1 MVFEEDVMLLVSMK
15 SFLIS
20 IMILCLSFAQSHVN
34 ESAHGLGNYNVPF
47 FKADSYRPNVQ
58 PPDEFLGFTLGSR
71 PAHHDEVMN
80 YFNYLDKLLD
90 NINLVEYGRTYEG
103 KPLVYLMISSKR
115 NMTNIKD
122 IKNSISLLSDPRKIE
137 NSKTANKIIKNT
149 PAIAWMAYGIHGDE
163 ISSTDA
169 AIQLAY
175 QLAAGDDSATKKI
188 LKELVISIDPNEN
201 PDGRER
207 YLQQLLQWRGEVVN
221 SDASSLDHSGL
232 WPYGRGNHYLF
243 DLNRDWFSSVHPET
257 KGKVSAILNWN
268 PQFLVD
274 SHEMGSMDTYLF
286 NPPRAPYNPYMPKTI
301 FKWWDKI
308 AKDQAAAFDEYGWSY
323 YTGDWNEEVF
333 PGYGS
338 SWGIYI
344 GLVGILYE
352 QSGADGSIVKK
363 EDGTITTYR
372 ETVHHQFI
380 SSIANLQ
387 TIANQKE
394 ELLRD
399 YYNNRKKA
407 VSTKNAGKAF
417 IFSSKSNK
425 TRLNEL
431 GETINRQ
438 TIEVYTNINDLKL
451 PKAINSSGETVTRQN
466 IPAGSLIIPL
476 DQPLNILINN
486 ILSFDIRLDTKSM
499 EKERKKL
506 LKNQGSTLYDVTAW
520 SLSHAYGTDSYYT
533 EVMPKISLEPFQA
546 IPNKGKL
553 IGKDPRHGWAVKSDD
568 DQFYHLVGKLLENKI
583 KAWCAKEG
591 FKIEGEYFPRGSI
604 VIRNN
609 SNKNMKV
616 GLLKDLASKYGVD
629 IFAINTALATD
640 GPDLG
645 SSNFTMLIEPRIAI
659 ISGPPTSTYS
669 FGATW
674 HLIDYKMKSRASLI
688 NAMNFG
694 WQDLSKYNVLI
705 LPNGRGMK
713 KVLGDNG
720 INKLREWIDD
730 GGTLISY
737 SNSAAFLSDSSVSI
751 SSVRFRRQVL
761 DNLDSYD
768 NDLFILKE
776 AENFSIDSVALWEG
790 GDIYTSSESKEV
802 TEKNSKKI
810 KELDQLGRK
819 FRPQGA
825 ILKVNMDKEHWL
837 TVGCGDFVPVLYN
850 TGNVLMAKKP
860 INVAGRLADEN
871 NLRLGGLLWPEAKSR
886 IAESAWVT
894 QEYRGKGQIILFA
907 TEPHFRGYFK
917 ASTRVLL
924 NAIYLGPG
932 MGTRHSVEW

>member
-1 MVFEEDVMLLVSMK
+1 MSLVIKKSLL
-15 SFLIS
+15 IYP
-20 IMILCLSFAQSHVN
+20 IILSLSFAQSYDN
-34 ESAHGLGNYNVPF
+34 ESAHGLGDYNIPF
-47 FKADSYRPNVQ
+47 FKADSYHPNVQ

-71 PAHHDEVMN
+71 PVHHNEVID
-80 YFNYLDKLLD
+80 YYNYLDKLLD
-90 NINLVEYGRTYEG
+90 NTTLTQYGYTYEG
-103 KPLVYLMISSKR
+103 KPLVYLMISSKK
-115 NMTNIKD
+115 NMANIDNIK
-122 IKNSISLLSDPRKIE
+122 KSISMLADPRTLD
-137 NSKTANKIIKNT
+137 NAKTANKIIKQT
-149 PAIAWMAYGIHGDE
+149 PAIAWMAYAIHGDE

-175 QLAAGDDSATKKI
+175 QLAAGTDPATKNI
-188 LKELVISIDPNEN
+188 LKNLVVSIDPNEN

-207 YLQQLLQWRGEVVN
+207 YLQQLLQWRGEIVN
-221 SDASSLDHSGL
+221 SDANSLDHSGF

-243 DLNRDWFSSVHPET
+243 DLNRDWFATVHPET
-257 KGKVSAILNWN
+257 KGKVSAILDWN

-286 NPPRAPYNPYMPKTI
+286 NPPRAPYNPYMPQTI

-323 YTGDWNEEVF
+323 YTGDWNEEVY

-352 QSGADGSIVKK
+352 QAGADGSIVKK

-380 SSIANLQ
+380 SSMANLQ

-394 ELLRD
+394 ELLQD

-417 IFSSKSNK
+417 VFSSKSNR

-431 GETINRQ
+431 GETIKRQ
-438 TIEVYTNINDLKL
+438 TIEVYTNKNDLRL

-476 DQPLNILINN
+476 NQPLNILIKN

-533 EVMPKISLEPFQA
+533 EVMPKIAMDIFQ
-546 IPNKGKL
+546 PVQNQGNL
-553 IGKDPRHGWAVKSDD
+553 IGKNPKYGWAIKSDD
-568 DQFYHLVGKLLENKI
+568 DQFYHLVGRLLENKV
-583 KAWCAKEG
+583 KAWCAKES
-591 FKIEGEYFPRGSI
+591 FNIEGEYFPRGSI

-609 SNKNMKV
+609 SNKSMKL
-616 GLLKDLASKYGVD
+616 GLLKKLAAKYGID

-645 SSNFTMLIEPRIAI
+645 SSNFTMLIEPKIAI
-659 ISGPPTSTYS
+659 VSGPPTSTYS

-674 HLIDYKMKSRASLI
+674 HLIDYNLKSRASLI
-688 NAMNFG
+688 NIMNFG
-694 WQDLSKYNVLI
+694 WQDLNKYNVML
-705 LPNGRGMK
+705 LPNGRSMK
-713 KVLGDNG
+713 RMLGDSG
-720 INKLREWIDD
+720 IKKLKSWVDN

-737 SNSAAFLSDSSVSI
+737 SNSAAFLADSSVNI
-751 SSVRFRRQVL
+751 SSVKLRRQVL
-761 DNLDSYD
+761 DKLDSYD
-768 NDLFILKE
+768 NDLSKLKE

-790 GDIYTSSESKEV
+790 GNIYALDEV
-802 TEKNSKKI
+802 KKTNKNNDKI

-825 ILKVNMDKEHWL
+825 ILKVNMDQEHWL
-837 TVGCGDFVPVLYN
+837 TVGCGKSIPVLYN

-860 INVAGRLADEN
+860 VNVAGRLADEKN
-871 NLRLGGLLWPEAKSR
+871 IRLGGLLWPEAKTR
-886 IAESAWVT
+886 IAETAWVT
-894 QEYRGKGQIILFA
+894 QEYHGKGQIILFA

-917 ASTRVLL
+917 ASERVLL

-932 MGTRHSVEW
+932 MGTSHSVEW

>member
-1 MVFEEDVMLLVSMK
+1 MSLVIKKSLL
-15 SFLIS
+15 IYP
-20 IMILCLSFAQSHVN
+20 IILSLSFAQSYDN
-34 ESAHGLGNYNVPF
+34 ESAHGLGDYNIPF
-47 FKADSYRPNVQ
+47 FKADSYHPNVQ

-71 PAHHDEVMN
+71 PVHHNEVID
-80 YFNYLDKLLD
+80 YYNYLDKLLD
-90 NINLVEYGRTYEG
+90 NTVLTQYGYTYEG
-103 KPLVYLMISSKR
+103 KPLVYLMISSKK
-115 NMTNIKD
+115 NMANIDNIK
-122 IKNSISLLSDPRKIE
+122 KSISMLADPRTLDDA
-137 NSKTANKIIKNT
+137 KTANKIIKQT
-149 PAIAWMAYGIHGDE
+149 PAIAWMAYAIHGDE

-175 QLAAGDDSATKKI
+175 QLAAGTDPATKNI
-188 LKELVISIDPNEN
+188 LKNLVVSIDPNEN

-207 YLQQLLQWRGEVVN
+207 YLQQLLQWRGEIVN
-221 SDASSLDHSGL
+221 SDANSLDHSGF

-243 DLNRDWFSSVHPET
+243 DLNRDWFATVHPET
-257 KGKVSAILNWN
+257 KGKVSAILDWN

-286 NPPRAPYNPYMPKTI
+286 NPPRAPYNPYMPQTI

-323 YTGDWNEEVF
+323 YTGDWNEEVY

-352 QSGADGSIVKK
+352 QAGADGSIVKK

-380 SSIANLQ
+380 SSMANLQ

-394 ELLRD
+394 ELLQD

-417 IFSSKSNK
+417 VFSSKSNR

-431 GETINRQ
+431 GETIKRQ
-438 TIEVYTNINDLKL
+438 TIEVYTNKNDLRL

-476 DQPLNILINN
+476 NQPLNILIKN

-533 EVMPKISLEPFQA
+533 EVMPKIAMDIFQ
-546 IPNKGKL
+546 PVQNQGNL
-553 IGKDPRHGWAVKSDD
+553 IGKNPKYGWAIKSDD
-568 DQFYHLVGKLLENKI
+568 DQFYHLVGRLLENKV
-583 KAWCAKEG
+583 KVWCAKES
-591 FKIEGEYFPRGSI
+591 FNIEGEDFPRGSI

-609 SNKNMKV
+609 SNKSMKL
-616 GLLKDLASKYGVD
+616 GLLKKLAAKYGID

-645 SSNFTMLIEPRIAI
+645 SSNFTMLIEPKIAI
-659 ISGPPTSTYS
+659 VSGPPTSTYS

-674 HLIDYKMKSRASLI
+674 HLIDYNLKSRASLI
-688 NAMNFG
+688 NIMNFG
-694 WQDLSKYNVLI
+694 WQDLNKYNVML
-705 LPNGRGMK
+705 LPNGRSMK
-713 KVLGDNG
+713 RMLGDSG
-720 INKLREWIDD
+720 IKKLKSWVDN

-737 SNSAAFLSDSSVSI
+737 SNSAAFLADSSVNI
-751 SSVRFRRQVL
+751 SSVKLRRQVL
-761 DNLDSYD
+761 DKLDSYD
-768 NDLFILKE
+768 NDLSKLKE
-776 AENFSIDSVALWEG
+776 AESFSIDSVALWEG
-790 GDIYTSSESKEV
+790 GNIYALDEV
-802 TEKNSKKI
+802 KKTNKNNDKI

-825 ILKVNMDKEHWL
+825 ILKVNMDQEHWL
-837 TVGCGDFVPVLYN
+837 TVGCGESIPVLYN

-860 INVAGRLADEN
+860 VNVAGRLADEKN
-871 NLRLGGLLWPEAKSR
+871 IRLGGLLWPEAKTR
-886 IAESAWVT
+886 IAETAWVT
-894 QEYRGKGQIILFA
+894 QEYHGKGQIILFA

-917 ASTRVLL
+917 ASERVLL

-932 MGTRHSVEW
+932 MGTSHSVEW

>member
-1 MVFEEDVMLLVSMK
+1 MSLVIKKSLL
-15 SFLIS
+15 IYP
-20 IMILCLSFAQSHVN
+20 IILSLSFAQSYDN
-34 ESAHGLGNYNVPF
+34 ESAHGLGDYNIPF
-47 FKADSYRPNVQ
+47 FKADSYHPNVQ

-71 PAHHDEVMN
+71 PVHHNEVID
-80 YFNYLDKLLD
+80 YYNYLDKLLD
-90 NINLVEYGRTYEG
+90 NTALTQYGYTYEG
-103 KPLVYLMISSKR
+103 KPLVYLMISSKK
-115 NMTNIKD
+115 NMANIDNIK
-122 IKNSISLLSDPRKIE
+122 KSISMLADPRTLDDA
-137 NSKTANKIIKNT
+137 KTANKIIKQT
-149 PAIAWMAYGIHGDE
+149 PAIAWMAYAIHGDE

-175 QLAAGDDSATKKI
+175 QLAAGTDPATKNI
-188 LKELVISIDPNEN
+188 LKNLVVSIDPNEN

-207 YLQQLLQWRGEVVN
+207 YLQQLLQWRGEIVN
-221 SDASSLDHSGL
+221 SDANSLDHSGF

-243 DLNRDWFSSVHPET
+243 DLNRDWFATVHPET
-257 KGKVSAILNWN
+257 KGKVSAILDWN

-286 NPPRAPYNPYMPKTI
+286 NPPRAPYNPYMPQTI

-323 YTGDWNEEVF
+323 YTGDWNEEVY

-352 QSGADGSIVKK
+352 QAGADGSIVKK

-380 SSIANLQ
+380 SSMANLQ

-394 ELLRD
+394 ELLQD

-417 IFSSKSNK
+417 VFSSKSNR

-431 GETINRQ
+431 GETIKRQ
-438 TIEVYTNINDLKL
+438 TIEVYTNKNDLRL

-476 DQPLNILINN
+476 NQPLNILIKN

-533 EVMPKISLEPFQA
+533 EVMPKIAMDIFQ
-546 IPNKGKL
+546 PVQNQGNL
-553 IGKDPRHGWAVKSDD
+553 IGKNPKYGWAIKSDD
-568 DQFYHLVGKLLENKI
+568 DQFYHLVGRLLENKV
-583 KAWCAKEG
+583 KAWCAKES
-591 FKIEGEYFPRGSI
+591 FNIEGEYFPRGSI

-609 SNKNMKV
+609 SNKSMKL
-616 GLLKDLASKYGVD
+616 GLLKKLAAKYGID

-645 SSNFTMLIEPRIAI
+645 SSNFTMLIEPKIAI
-659 ISGPPTSTYS
+659 VSGPPTSTYS

-674 HLIDYKMKSRASLI
+674 HLIDYNLKSRASLI
-688 NAMNFG
+688 NIMNFG
-694 WQDLSKYNVLI
+694 WQDLNKYNVML
-705 LPNGRGMK
+705 LPNGRSMK
-713 KVLGDNG
+713 RMLGDSG
-720 INKLREWIDD
+720 IKKLKSWVDN

-737 SNSAAFLSDSSVSI
+737 SNSAAFLADSSVNI
-751 SSVRFRRQVL
+751 SSVKLRRQVL
-761 DNLDSYD
+761 DKLDSYD
-768 NDLFILKE
+768 NDLSKLKE

-790 GDIYTSSESKEV
+790 GNIYALDEV
-802 TEKNSKKI
+802 KKTNKNNDKI

-825 ILKVNMDKEHWL
+825 ILKVNMDQEHWL
-837 TVGCGDFVPVLYN
+837 TVGCGKSIPVLYN

-860 INVAGRLADEN
+860 VNVAGRLADEKN
-871 NLRLGGLLWPEAKSR
+871 IRLGGLLWPEAKTR
-886 IAESAWVT
+886 IAETAWVT
-894 QEYRGKGQIILFA
+894 QEYHGKGQIILFA

-917 ASTRVLL
+917 ASERVLL

-932 MGTRHSVEW
+932 MGTSHSVEW

>member
-1 MVFEEDVMLLVSMK
+1 MSLVIKKSLL
-15 SFLIS
+15 IYP
-20 IMILCLSFAQSHVN
+20 IILSLSFAQSYDN
-34 ESAHGLGNYNVPF
+34 ESAHGLGDYNIPF
-47 FKADSYRPNVQ
+47 FKADSYHPNVQ

-71 PAHHDEVMN
+71 PVHHNEVID
-80 YFNYLDKLLD
+80 YYNYLDKLLD
-90 NINLVEYGRTYEG
+90 NIVLTQYGYTYEG
-103 KPLVYLMISSKR
+103 KPLVYLMISSKK
-115 NMTNIKD
+115 NMANIDNIK
-122 IKNSISLLSDPRKIE
+122 KSISMLADPRTLDDA
-137 NSKTANKIIKNT
+137 KTANKIIKQT
-149 PAIAWMAYGIHGDE
+149 PAIAWMAYAIHGDE

-175 QLAAGDDSATKKI
+175 QLAAGTDPATKNI
-188 LKELVISIDPNEN
+188 LKNLVVSIDPNEN

-207 YLQQLLQWRGEVVN
+207 YLQQLLQWRGEIVN
-221 SDASSLDHSGL
+221 SDANSLDHSGF

-243 DLNRDWFSSVHPET
+243 DLNRDWFATVHPET
-257 KGKVSAILNWN
+257 KGKVSAILDWN

-286 NPPRAPYNPYMPKTI
+286 NPPRAPYNPYMPQTI

-323 YTGDWNEEVF
+323 YTGDWNEEVY

-352 QSGADGSIVKK
+352 QAGADGSIVKK

-380 SSIANLQ
+380 SSMANLQ

-394 ELLRD
+394 ELLQD

-417 IFSSKSNK
+417 VFSSKSNR

-431 GETINRQ
+431 GETIKRQ
-438 TIEVYTNINDLKL
+438 TIEVYTNKNDLRL

-476 DQPLNILINN
+476 NQPLNILIKN

-533 EVMPKISLEPFQA
+533 EVMPKIAMDIFQ
-546 IPNKGKL
+546 PVQNQGNL
-553 IGKDPRHGWAVKSDD
+553 IGKNPKYGWAIKSDD
-568 DQFYHLVGKLLENKI
+568 DQFYHLVGRLLENKV
-583 KAWCAKEG
+583 KVWCAKES
-591 FKIEGEYFPRGSI
+591 FNIEGEDFPRGSI

-609 SNKNMKV
+609 SNKSMKL
-616 GLLKDLASKYGVD
+616 GLLKKLAAKYGID

-645 SSNFTMLIEPRIAI
+645 SSNFTMLIEPKIAI
-659 ISGPPTSTYS
+659 VSGPPTSTYS

-674 HLIDYKMKSRASLI
+674 HLIDYNLKSRASLI
-688 NAMNFG
+688 NIMNFG
-694 WQDLSKYNVLI
+694 WQDLTKYNVML
-705 LPNGRGMK
+705 LPNGRSMK
-713 KVLGDNG
+713 RMLGDSG
-720 INKLREWIDD
+720 IKKLKSWVDN

-737 SNSAAFLSDSSVSI
+737 SNSAAFLADSSVNI
-751 SSVRFRRQVL
+751 SSVKLRRQVL
-761 DNLDSYD
+761 DKLDSYD
-768 NDLFILKE
+768 NDLSKLKE

-790 GDIYTSSESKEV
+790 GNIYALDEV
-802 TEKNSKKI
+802 KKTNKNNDKI

-825 ILKVNMDKEHWL
+825 ILKVNMDQEHWL
-837 TVGCGDFVPVLYN
+837 TVGCGKSIPVLYN

-860 INVAGRLADEN
+860 VNVAGRLADEKN
-871 NLRLGGLLWPEAKSR
+871 IRLGGLLWPEAKTR
-886 IAESAWVT
+886 IAETAWVT
-894 QEYRGKGQIILFA
+894 QEYHGKGQIILFA

-917 ASTRVLL
+917 ASERVLL

-932 MGTRHSVEW
+932 MGTSHSVEW

>member
-1 MVFEEDVMLLVSMK
+1 MLLVPK
-15 SFLIS
+15 KLFLIS
-20 IMILCLSFAQSHVN
+20 IMILSLSIAQSYED
-34 ESAHGLGNYNVPF
+34 ESAHGVGNYNVPF
-47 FKADSYRPNVQ
+47 FKADSYHPNVQ

-71 PAHHDEVMN
+71 PVHHYEVLD

-90 NINLVEYGRTYEG
+90 NINLSEYGYTYEG
-103 KPLVYLMISSKR
+103 KPLVYLMISSKK
-115 NMTNIKD
+115 NMANIENIK
-122 IKNSISLLSDPRKIE
+122 KSISLLADPRKIKKSKSTE
-137 NSKTANKIIKNT
+137 NIIKNT
-149 PAIAWMAYGIHGDE
+149 PAIAWMTYGIHGDE

-169 AIQLAY
+169 AVQLAY
-175 QLAAGDDSATKKI
+175 QLAAGTDTTTKKI
-188 LKELVISIDPNEN
+188 LKELVISIDPTEN

-221 SDASSLDHSGL
+221 SDVNSLDHSGL

-243 DLNRDWFSSVHPET
+243 DLNRDWFATVHPET
-257 KGKVSAILNWN
+257 KGKVSSILDWN
-268 PQFLVD
+268 PQLLVD
-274 SHEMGSMDTYLF
+274 SHEMGAMDTYLF
-286 NPPRAPYNPYMPKTI
+286 NPPRAPFNPYMPKTI

-323 YTGDWNEEVF
+323 YTGDWNEEVY

-380 SSIANLQ
+380 SSMANLQ
-387 TIANQKE
+387 TISNQKE
-394 ELLRD
+394 ELLSD

-407 VSTKNAGKAF
+407 VSTKNSGKAF
-417 IFSSKSNK
+417 IFSSDLNQS
-425 TRLNEL
+425 RLNEL
-431 GETINRQ
+431 GETIKRQ
-438 TIEVYTNINDLKL
+438 TIEVYTNKNDLKL
-451 PKAINSSGETVTRQN
+451 PKAINSSGKTITRKN

-476 DQPLNILINN
+476 DQPLNTLIKN

-533 EVMPKISLEPFQA
+533 EVMPKISLEPFRA
-546 IPNKGKL
+546 ISNKGKV
-553 IGKDPRHGWAVKSDD
+553 IGKNPKYGWAIKSDD
-568 DQFYHLVGKLLENKI
+568 DQFYHLLGRLLENKI
-583 KAWCAKEG
+583 KVWCAEED
-591 FKIEGEYFPRGSI
+591 FSVEGEYFSNGSI

-609 SNKNMKV
+609 SNKEMKIS
-616 GLLKDLASKYGVD
+616 LLKELASEYGIN
-629 IFAINTALATD
+629 IFAINTALATE

-659 ISGPPTSTYS
+659 VSGPPTSTYS

-688 NAMNFG
+688 NAMSLA

-705 LPNGRGMK
+705 LPNAGRMK
-713 KVLGDNG
+713 KTLGDNG
-720 INKLREWIDD
+720 IKKLKDWIND

-751 SSVRFRRQVL
+751 SSVRLRRQSL
-761 DNLDSYD
+761 DKLDIYA
-768 NDLFILKE
+768 NDLSILEE
-776 AENFSIDSVALWEG
+776 AKNLSIDSVALWEG
-790 GDIYTSSESKEV
+790 GDIYDTQEVKEID
-802 TEKNSKKI
+802 KNIDKI

-825 ILKVNMDKEHWL
+825 ILKVNMDEEHWL
-837 TVGCGDFVPVLYN
+837 SVGCGNFIPVLYN
-850 TGNVLMAKKP
+850 TGNVFMAKKP
-860 INVAGRLADEN
+860 VNVAGRLADEQN
-871 NLRLGGLLWPEAKSR
+871 IRLGGLLWPEAKSR

-894 QEYRGKGQIILFA
+894 QERHGKGQVILFA

-917 ASTRVLL
+917 ASERVLL

-932 MGTRHSVEW
+932 MGTSPSVNW

>member
-1 MVFEEDVMLLVSMK
+1 MSLVIKKSLL
-15 SFLIS
+15 IYP
-20 IMILCLSFAQSHVN
+20 IILSLSFAQSYDN
-34 ESAHGLGNYNVPF
+34 ESAHGLGDYNIPF
-47 FKADSYRPNVQ
+47 FKADSYHPNVQ

-71 PAHHDEVMN
+71 PVHHNEVID
-80 YFNYLDKLLD
+80 YYNYLDKLLD
-90 NINLVEYGRTYEG
+90 NTTLTQYGYTYEG
-103 KPLVYLMISSKR
+103 KPLVYLMISSKK
-115 NMTNIKD
+115 NMANIDNIK
-122 IKNSISLLSDPRKIE
+122 KSISMLADPRTLDDA
-137 NSKTANKIIKNT
+137 KTANKIIKQT
-149 PAIAWMAYGIHGDE
+149 PAIAWMAYAIHGDE

-175 QLAAGDDSATKKI
+175 QLAAGTDPATKNI
-188 LKELVISIDPNEN
+188 LKNLVVSIDPNEN

-207 YLQQLLQWRGEVVN
+207 YLQQLLQWRGEIVN
-221 SDASSLDHSGL
+221 SDANSLDHSGF

-243 DLNRDWFSSVHPET
+243 DLNRDWFATVHPET
-257 KGKVSAILNWN
+257 KGKVSAILDWN

-286 NPPRAPYNPYMPKTI
+286 NPPRAPYNPYMPQTI

-323 YTGDWNEEVF
+323 YTGDWNEEVY

-352 QSGADGSIVKK
+352 QAGADGSIVKK

-380 SSIANLQ
+380 SSMANLQ

-394 ELLRD
+394 ELLQD

-417 IFSSKSNK
+417 VFSSKSNR

-431 GETINRQ
+431 GETIKRQ
-438 TIEVYTNINDLKL
+438 TIEVYTNKNDLRL

-476 DQPLNILINN
+476 NQPLNILIKN

-533 EVMPKISLEPFQA
+533 EVMPKIAMDIFQ
-546 IPNKGKL
+546 PVQNQGNL
-553 IGKDPRHGWAVKSDD
+553 IGKNPKYGWAIKSDD
-568 DQFYHLVGKLLENKI
+568 DQFYHLVGRLLENKV
-583 KAWCAKEG
+583 KAWCAKES
-591 FKIEGEYFPRGSI
+591 FNIEGEYFPRGSI

-609 SNKNMKV
+609 SNKSMKL
-616 GLLKDLASKYGVD
+616 GLLKKLAAKYGID

-645 SSNFTMLIEPRIAI
+645 SSNFTMLIEPKIAI
-659 ISGPPTSTYS
+659 VSGPPTSTYS

-674 HLIDYKMKSRASLI
+674 HLIDYNLKSRASLI
-688 NAMNFG
+688 NIMNFG
-694 WQDLSKYNVLI
+694 WQDLNKYNVML
-705 LPNGRGMK
+705 LPNGRSMK
-713 KVLGDNG
+713 RMLGDSG
-720 INKLREWIDD
+720 IKKLKSWVDN

-737 SNSAAFLSDSSVSI
+737 SNSAAFLADSSVNI
-751 SSVRFRRQVL
+751 SSVKLRRQVL
-761 DNLDSYD
+761 DKLDSYD
-768 NDLFILKE
+768 NDLSKLKE
-776 AENFSIDSVALWEG
+776 AESFSIDSVALWEG
-790 GDIYTSSESKEV
+790 GNIYALDEV
-802 TEKNSKKI
+802 KKTNKNNDKI

-825 ILKVNMDKEHWL
+825 ILKVNMDQEHWL
-837 TVGCGDFVPVLYN
+837 TVGCGESIPVLYN

-860 INVAGRLADEN
+860 VNVAGRLADEKN
-871 NLRLGGLLWPEAKSR
+871 IRLGGLLWPEAKTR
-886 IAESAWVT
+886 IAETAWVT
-894 QEYRGKGQIILFA
+894 QEYHGKGQIILFA

-917 ASTRVLL
+917 ASERVLL

-932 MGTRHSVEW
+932 MGTSHSVEW

>member
-1 MVFEEDVMLLVSMK
+1 MSLVTKK
-15 SFLIS
+15 SLLIS
-20 IMILCLSFAQSHVN
+20 TIILSLSFAQSYDN
-34 ESAHGLGNYNVPF
+34 ESAHGLGNYNIPF
-47 FKADSYRPNVQ
+47 FKADSYHPNVQ
-58 PPDEFLGFTLGSR
+58 PPGEFLGFTLGSR
-71 PAHHDEVMN
+71 PVHHDEVID

-90 NINLVEYGRTYEG
+90 NIMLTKYGYTYEG
-103 KPLVYLMISSKR
+103 KPLVYLMISSKK
-115 NMTNIKD
+115 NMANIDDVK
-122 IKNSISLLSDPRKIE
+122 KSISMLADPRTLD
-137 NSKTANKIIKNT
+137 NSQTANKIIKKT
-149 PAIAWMAYGIHGDE
+149 PAVAWMAYGIHGDE

-169 AIQLAY
+169 AVQLAY
-175 QLAAGDDSATKKI
+175 QLAAGTDPATKNI
-188 LKELVISIDPNEN
+188 LEKLVVSIDPTEN

-207 YLQQLLQWRGEVVN
+207 YLQQLLQWRGEIVN
-221 SDASSLDHSGL
+221 SDANSLDHSGF

-243 DLNRDWFSSVHPET
+243 DLNRDWFATVHPET
-257 KGKVSAILNWN
+257 KGKVSAILDWN

-274 SHEMGSMDTYLF
+274 SHEMGSFDTYLF

-323 YTGDWNEEVF
+323 YTGDWNEEVY

-352 QSGADGSIVKK
+352 QAGADGSIVKK
-363 EDGTITTYR
+363 EDGTIATYR

-380 SSIANLQ
+380 SSMANLQ

-417 IFSSKSNK
+417 VFSSKSNR
-425 TRLNEL
+425 TRLNDL
-431 GETINRQ
+431 GETIKRQ
-438 TIEVYTNINDLKL
+438 TIEVYTNKNDLRL
-451 PKAINSSGETVTRQN
+451 PKAINSSGKTVTRKN

-476 DQPLNILINN
+476 DQPLNTLIKN

-506 LKNQGSTLYDVTAW
+506 LKDKGSTLYDVTAW

-533 EVMPKISLEPFQA
+533 EAMPKISMDVFQP
-546 IPNKGKL
+546 ILNEGKL
-553 IGKDPRHGWAVKSDD
+553 IGKNPKYGWAIKSDD
-568 DQFYHLVGKLLENKI
+568 DQFYHLVGRLLENKV

-591 FKIEGEYFPRGSI
+591 FNIEGEFFPRGSI

-609 SNKNMKV
+609 SNKSMKV
-616 GLLKDLASKYGVD
+616 GLLKKLAAKHGID

-645 SSNFTMLIEPRIAI
+645 SSNFSMLIEPRIAI
-659 ISGPPTSTYS
+659 VSGPPTSTYS

-688 NAMNFG
+688 NAMSFG
-694 WQDLSKYNVLI
+694 WQDLNKYNVLI
-705 LPNGRGMK
+705 LPNGRSMK
-713 KVLGDNG
+713 RILGDNG
-720 INKLREWIDD
+720 IKKLKNWVDG

-737 SNSAAFLSDSSVSI
+737 SNSAAFLADTSVSI
-751 SSVRFRRQVL
+751 SSVRLRRQTL
-761 DNLDSYD
+761 DKLDSYD
-768 NDLFILKE
+768 RDLSILKE
-776 AENFSIDSVALWEG
+776 AENFSIDSIALWEG
-790 GDIYTSSESKEV
+790 GNIYTSDEPKE
-802 TEKNSKKI
+802 TDKNNDKI

-825 ILKVNMDKEHWL
+825 ILKVDMDKEHWL
-837 TVGCGDFVPVLYN
+837 TVGCGESIPVLYN

-860 INVAGRLADEN
+860 INVAGRLADEKN
-871 NLRLGGLLWPEAKSR
+871 IRLGGLLWPEAKSR

-894 QEYRGKGQIILFA
+894 QEHHGKGQIILFA

-917 ASTRVLL
+917 ASERVLL
-924 NAIYLGPG
+924 NAIFLGPG
-932 MGTRHSVEW
+932 MGASHSVEW

>member
-1 MVFEEDVMLLVSMK
+1 MSLVIKKSLL
-15 SFLIS
+15 IYP
-20 IMILCLSFAQSHVN
+20 IILSLSFAQSYDN
-34 ESAHGLGNYNVPF
+34 ESAHGLGDYNIPF
-47 FKADSYRPNVQ
+47 FKADSYHPNVQ

-71 PAHHDEVMN
+71 PVHHNEVID
-80 YFNYLDKLLD
+80 YYNYLDKLLD
-90 NINLVEYGRTYEG
+90 NTTLTQYGYTYEG
-103 KPLVYLMISSKR
+103 KPLVYLMISSKK
-115 NMTNIKD
+115 NMANIDNIK
-122 IKNSISLLSDPRKIE
+122 KSISMLADPRTLDDA
-137 NSKTANKIIKNT
+137 KTANKIIKQT
-149 PAIAWMAYGIHGDE
+149 PAIAWMAYAIHGDE

-175 QLAAGDDSATKKI
+175 QLAAGTDPATKNI
-188 LKELVISIDPNEN
+188 LKNLVVSIDPNEN

-207 YLQQLLQWRGEVVN
+207 YLQQLLQWRGEIVN
-221 SDASSLDHSGL
+221 SDANSLDHSGF

-243 DLNRDWFSSVHPET
+243 DLNRDWFATVHPET
-257 KGKVSAILNWN
+257 KGKVSAILDWN

-286 NPPRAPYNPYMPKTI
+286 NPPRAPYNPYMPQTI

-323 YTGDWNEEVF
+323 YTGDWNEEVY

-352 QSGADGSIVKK
+352 QAGADGSIVKK

-380 SSIANLQ
+380 SSMANLQ

-394 ELLRD
+394 ELLQD

-417 IFSSKSNK
+417 VFSSKSNR

-431 GETINRQ
+431 GETIKRQ
-438 TIEVYTNINDLKL
+438 TIEVYTNKNDLRL

-476 DQPLNILINN
+476 NQPLNILIKN

-533 EVMPKISLEPFQA
+533 EVMPKIAMDIFQ
-546 IPNKGKL
+546 PVQNQGNL
-553 IGKDPRHGWAVKSDD
+553 IGKNPKYGWAIKSDD
-568 DQFYHLVGKLLENKI
+568 DRFYHLVGRLLENKV
-583 KAWCAKEG
+583 KAWCAKES
-591 FKIEGEYFPRGSI
+591 FNIEGEYFPRGSI

-609 SNKNMKV
+609 SNKSMKL
-616 GLLKDLASKYGVD
+616 GLLKKLAAKYGID

-645 SSNFTMLIEPRIAI
+645 SSNFTMLIEPKIAI
-659 ISGPPTSTYS
+659 VTGPPTSTYS

-674 HLIDYKMKSRASLI
+674 HLIDYNLKSRASLI
-688 NAMNFG
+688 NIMNFG
-694 WQDLSKYNVLI
+694 WQDLNKYNVML
-705 LPNGRGMK
+705 LPNGRSMK
-713 KVLGDNG
+713 RMLGDSG
-720 INKLREWIDD
+720 IKKLKNWVDN

-737 SNSAAFLSDSSVSI
+737 SNSAAFLADSSVNI
-751 SSVRFRRQVL
+751 SSVKLRRQVL
-761 DNLDSYD
+761 DKLDSYD
-768 NDLFILKE
+768 NDLSKLKE

-790 GDIYTSSESKEV
+790 GNIYALDEV
-802 TEKNSKKI
+802 KKTNKNNDKI

-825 ILKVNMDKEHWL
+825 ILKVNMDQEHWL
-837 TVGCGDFVPVLYN
+837 TVGCGESIPVLYN

-860 INVAGRLADEN
+860 VNVAGRLADEKN
-871 NLRLGGLLWPEAKSR
+871 IRLGGLLWPEAKTR
-886 IAESAWVT
+886 IAETAWVT
-894 QEYRGKGQIILFA
+894 QEYHGKGQIILFA

-917 ASTRVLL
+917 ASERVLL

-932 MGTRHSVEW
+932 MGTSHSVEW

>member
-1 MVFEEDVMLLVSMK
+1 MSLVIKKSLL
-15 SFLIS
+15 IYP
-20 IMILCLSFAQSHVN
+20 IILSLSFAQSYDN
-34 ESAHGLGNYNVPF
+34 ESAHGLGDYNIPF
-47 FKADSYRPNVQ
+47 FKADSYHPNVQ

-71 PAHHDEVMN
+71 PVHHNEVID
-80 YFNYLDKLLD
+80 YYNYLDKLLD
-90 NINLVEYGRTYEG
+90 NTTLTQYGYTYEG
-103 KPLVYLMISSKR
+103 KPLVYLMISSKK
-115 NMTNIKD
+115 NMANIDNIK
-122 IKNSISLLSDPRKIE
+122 KSISMLADPRTLDDA
-137 NSKTANKIIKNT
+137 KTANKIIKQT
-149 PAIAWMAYGIHGDE
+149 PAIAWMAYAIHGDE

-175 QLAAGDDSATKKI
+175 QLAAGTDPATKNI
-188 LKELVISIDPNEN
+188 LKNLVVSIDPNEN

-207 YLQQLLQWRGEVVN
+207 YLQQLLQWRGEIVN
-221 SDASSLDHSGL
+221 SDANSLDHSGF

-243 DLNRDWFSSVHPET
+243 DLNRDWFATVHPET
-257 KGKVSAILNWN
+257 KGKVSAILDWN

-286 NPPRAPYNPYMPKTI
+286 NPPRAPYNPYMPQTI

-323 YTGDWNEEVF
+323 YTGDWNEEVY

-352 QSGADGSIVKK
+352 QAGADGSIVKK

-380 SSIANLQ
+380 SSMANLQ

-394 ELLRD
+394 ELLQD

-417 IFSSKSNK
+417 VFSSKSNR

-431 GETINRQ
+431 GETIKRQ
-438 TIEVYTNINDLKL
+438 TIEVYTNKNDLRL

-476 DQPLNILINN
+476 NQPLNILIKN

-533 EVMPKISLEPFQA
+533 EVMPKIAMDIFQ
-546 IPNKGKL
+546 PVQNQGNL
-553 IGKDPRHGWAVKSDD
+553 IGKNPKYGWAIKSDD
-568 DQFYHLVGKLLENKI
+568 DQFYHLVGRLLENKV
-583 KAWCAKEG
+583 KAWCAKES
-591 FKIEGEYFPRGSI
+591 FNIEGEYFPRGSI

-609 SNKNMKV
+609 SNKSMKL
-616 GLLKDLASKYGVD
+616 GLLKKLAAKYGID

-645 SSNFTMLIEPRIAI
+645 SSNFTMLIEPKIAI
-659 ISGPPTSTYS
+659 VSGPPTSTYS

-674 HLIDYKMKSRASLI
+674 HLIDYNLKSRASLI
-688 NAMNFG
+688 NIMNFG
-694 WQDLSKYNVLI
+694 WQDLTKYNVML
-705 LPNGRGMK
+705 LPNGRSMK
-713 KVLGDNG
+713 RMLGDSG
-720 INKLREWIDD
+720 IKKLKSWVDN

-737 SNSAAFLSDSSVSI
+737 SNSAAFLADSSVNI
-751 SSVRFRRQVL
+751 SSVKLRRQVL
-761 DNLDSYD
+761 DKLDSYD
-768 NDLFILKE
+768 NDLSKLKE
-776 AENFSIDSVALWEG
+776 AESFSIDSVALWEG
-790 GDIYTSSESKEV
+790 GNIYALDEV
-802 TEKNSKKI
+802 KKTNKNNDKI

-825 ILKVNMDKEHWL
+825 ILKVNMDQEHWL
-837 TVGCGDFVPVLYN
+837 TVGCGESIPVLYN

-860 INVAGRLADEN
+860 VNVAGRLADEKN
-871 NLRLGGLLWPEAKSR
+871 IRLGGLLWPEAKTR
-886 IAESAWVT
+886 IAETAWVT
-894 QEYRGKGQIILFA
+894 QEYHGKGQIILFA

-917 ASTRVLL
+917 ASERVLL

-932 MGTRHSVEW
+932 MGTSHSVEW

>member
-1 MVFEEDVMLLVSMK
+1 MSLVIKKSLL
-15 SFLIS
+15 IYP
-20 IMILCLSFAQSHVN
+20 IILSLSFAQSYDN
-34 ESAHGLGNYNVPF
+34 ESAHGLGDYNIPF
-47 FKADSYRPNVQ
+47 FKADSYHPNVQ

-71 PAHHDEVMN
+71 PVHHNEVID
-80 YFNYLDKLLD
+80 YYNYLDKLLD
-90 NINLVEYGRTYEG
+90 NTVLTQYGYTYEG
-103 KPLVYLMISSKR
+103 KPLVYLMISSKK
-115 NMTNIKD
+115 NMANIDNIK
-122 IKNSISLLSDPRKIE
+122 KSISMLADPRTLDDA
-137 NSKTANKIIKNT
+137 KTANKIIKQT
-149 PAIAWMAYGIHGDE
+149 PAIAWMAYAIHGDE

-175 QLAAGDDSATKKI
+175 QLAAGTDPATKNI
-188 LKELVISIDPNEN
+188 LKNLVVSIDPNEN

-207 YLQQLLQWRGEVVN
+207 YLQQLLQWRGEIVN
-221 SDASSLDHSGL
+221 SDANSLDHSGF

-243 DLNRDWFSSVHPET
+243 DLNRDWFATVHPET
-257 KGKVSAILNWN
+257 KGKVSAILDWN

-286 NPPRAPYNPYMPKTI
+286 NPPRAPYNPYMPQTI

-323 YTGDWNEEVF
+323 YTGDWNEEVY

-352 QSGADGSIVKK
+352 QAGADGSIVKK

-380 SSIANLQ
+380 SSMANLQ

-394 ELLRD
+394 ELLQD

-417 IFSSKSNK
+417 VFSSKSNR

-431 GETINRQ
+431 GETIKRQ
-438 TIEVYTNINDLKL
+438 TIEVYTNKNDLRL

-476 DQPLNILINN
+476 NQPLNILIKN

-533 EVMPKISLEPFQA
+533 EVMPKIAMDIFQ
-546 IPNKGKL
+546 PVQNQGNL
-553 IGKDPRHGWAVKSDD
+553 IGKNPKYGWAIKSDD
-568 DQFYHLVGKLLENKI
+568 DQFYHLVGRLLENKV
-583 KAWCAKEG
+583 KAWCAKES
-591 FKIEGEYFPRGSI
+591 FNIEGEYFPRGSI

-609 SNKNMKV
+609 SNKSMKL
-616 GLLKDLASKYGVD
+616 GLLKKLAAKYGID

-645 SSNFTMLIEPRIAI
+645 SSNFTMLIEPKIAI
-659 ISGPPTSTYS
+659 VSGPPTSTYS

-674 HLIDYKMKSRASLI
+674 HLIDYNLKSRASLI
-688 NAMNFG
+688 NIMNFG
-694 WQDLSKYNVLI
+694 WQDLNKYNVML
-705 LPNGRGMK
+705 LPNGRSMK
-713 KVLGDNG
+713 RMLGDSG
-720 INKLREWIDD
+720 IKKLKSWVDN

-737 SNSAAFLSDSSVSI
+737 SNSAAFLADSSVNI
-751 SSVRFRRQVL
+751 SSVKLRRQVL
-761 DNLDSYD
+761 DKLDSYD
-768 NDLFILKE
+768 NDLSKLKE

-790 GDIYTSSESKEV
+790 GNIYALDEV
-802 TEKNSKKI
+802 KKTNKNNDKI

-825 ILKVNMDKEHWL
+825 ILKVNMDQEHWL
-837 TVGCGDFVPVLYN
+837 TVGCGESIPVLYN

-860 INVAGRLADEN
+860 VNVAGRLADEKN
-871 NLRLGGLLWPEAKSR
+871 IRLGGLLWPEAKTR
-886 IAESAWVT
+886 IAETAWVT
-894 QEYRGKGQIILFA
+894 QEYHGKGQIILFA

-917 ASTRVLL
+917 ASERVLL

-932 MGTRHSVEW
+932 MGTSHSVEW

>member
-1 MVFEEDVMLLVSMK
+1 MSLVIKKSLL
-15 SFLIS
+15 IYP
-20 IMILCLSFAQSHVN
+20 IILSLSFAQSYDN
-34 ESAHGLGNYNVPF
+34 ESAHGLGDYNIPF
-47 FKADSYRPNVQ
+47 FKADSYHPNVQ
-58 PPDEFLGFTLGSR
+58 PPDEFLGFTLGAR
-71 PAHHDEVMN
+71 PVHHNEVID
-80 YFNYLDKLLD
+80 YYNYLDKLLD
-90 NINLVEYGRTYEG
+90 NIVLTQYGYTYEG
-103 KPLVYLMISSKR
+103 KPLVYLMISSKK
-115 NMTNIKD
+115 NMANIDNIK
-122 IKNSISLLSDPRKIE
+122 KSISMLADPRTLDDA
-137 NSKTANKIIKNT
+137 KTANKIIKQT
-149 PAIAWMAYGIHGDE
+149 PAIAWMAYAIHGDE

-175 QLAAGDDSATKKI
+175 QLAAGTDPATKNI
-188 LKELVISIDPNEN
+188 LKNLVVSIDPNEN

-207 YLQQLLQWRGEVVN
+207 YLQQLLQWRGEIVN
-221 SDASSLDHSGL
+221 SDANSLDHSGF

-243 DLNRDWFSSVHPET
+243 DLNRDWFATVHPET
-257 KGKVSAILNWN
+257 KGKVSAILDWN

-286 NPPRAPYNPYMPKTI
+286 NPPRAPYNPYMPQTI

-323 YTGDWNEEVF
+323 YTGDWNEEVY

-352 QSGADGSIVKK
+352 QAGADGSIVKK

-380 SSIANLQ
+380 SSMANLQ

-394 ELLRD
+394 ELLQD

-417 IFSSKSNK
+417 VFSSKSNR

-431 GETINRQ
+431 GETIKRQ
-438 TIEVYTNINDLKL
+438 TIEVYTNKNDLRL

-476 DQPLNILINN
+476 NQPLNILIKN

-533 EVMPKISLEPFQA
+533 EVMPKIAMDIFQ
-546 IPNKGKL
+546 PVQNQGNL
-553 IGKDPRHGWAVKSDD
+553 IGKNPKYGWAIKSDD
-568 DQFYHLVGKLLENKI
+568 DQFYHLVGRLLENKV
-583 KAWCAKEG
+583 KAWCAKES
-591 FKIEGEYFPRGSI
+591 FNIEGEYFPRGSI

-609 SNKNMKV
+609 SNKSMKL
-616 GLLKDLASKYGVD
+616 GLLKKLAAKYGID

-645 SSNFTMLIEPRIAI
+645 SSNFTMLIEPKIAI
-659 ISGPPTSTYS
+659 VSGPPTSTYS

-674 HLIDYKMKSRASLI
+674 HLIDYNLKSRASLI
-688 NAMNFG
+688 NIMNFG
-694 WQDLSKYNVLI
+694 WQDLTKYNVML
-705 LPNGRGMK
+705 LPNGRSMK
-713 KVLGDNG
+713 RMLGDSG
-720 INKLREWIDD
+720 IKKLKSWVDN

-737 SNSAAFLSDSSVSI
+737 SNSAAFLADSSVNI
-751 SSVRFRRQVL
+751 SSVKLRRQVL
-761 DNLDSYD
+761 DKLDSYD
-768 NDLFILKE
+768 NDLSKLKE
-776 AENFSIDSVALWEG
+776 AESFSIDSVALWEG
-790 GDIYTSSESKEV
+790 GNIYALDEV
-802 TEKNSKKI
+802 KKTNKNNDKI

-825 ILKVNMDKEHWL
+825 ILKVNMDQEHWL
-837 TVGCGDFVPVLYN
+837 TVGCGESIPVLYN

-860 INVAGRLADEN
+860 VNVAGRLADEKN
-871 NLRLGGLLWPEAKSR
+871 IRLGGLLWPEAKTR
-886 IAESAWVT
+886 IAETAWVT
-894 QEYRGKGQIILFA
+894 QEYHGKGQIILFA

-917 ASTRVLL
+917 ASERVLL

-932 MGTRHSVEW
+932 MGTSHSVEW

>member
-1 MVFEEDVMLLVSMK
+1 MSLVIKKSLL
-15 SFLIS
+15 IYP
-20 IMILCLSFAQSHVN
+20 IILSLSFAQSYDN
-34 ESAHGLGNYNVPF
+34 ESAHGLGDYNIPF
-47 FKADSYRPNVQ
+47 FKADSYHPNVQ

-71 PAHHDEVMN
+71 PVHHNEVID
-80 YFNYLDKLLD
+80 YYNYLDKLLD
-90 NINLVEYGRTYEG
+90 NTALTQYGYTYEG
-103 KPLVYLMISSKR
+103 KPLVYLMISSKK
-115 NMTNIKD
+115 NMANIDNIK
-122 IKNSISLLSDPRKIE
+122 KSISMLADPRTLDDA
-137 NSKTANKIIKNT
+137 KTANKIIKQT
-149 PAIAWMAYGIHGDE
+149 PAIAWMAYAIHGDE

-175 QLAAGDDSATKKI
+175 QLAAGTDPATKNI
-188 LKELVISIDPNEN
+188 LKNLVVSIDPNEN

-207 YLQQLLQWRGEVVN
+207 YLQQLLQWRGEIVN
-221 SDASSLDHSGL
+221 SDANSLDHSGF

-243 DLNRDWFSSVHPET
+243 DLNRDWFATVHPET
-257 KGKVSAILNWN
+257 KGKVSAILDWN

-286 NPPRAPYNPYMPKTI
+286 NPPRAPYNPYMPQTI

-323 YTGDWNEEVF
+323 YTGDWNEEVY

-352 QSGADGSIVKK
+352 QAGADGSIVKK

-380 SSIANLQ
+380 SSMANLQ

-394 ELLRD
+394 ELLQD

-417 IFSSKSNK
+417 VFSSKSNR

-431 GETINRQ
+431 GETIKRQ
-438 TIEVYTNINDLKL
+438 TIEVYTNKNDLRL

-476 DQPLNILINN
+476 NQPLNILIKN

-533 EVMPKISLEPFQA
+533 EVMPKIAMDIFQ
-546 IPNKGKL
+546 PVQNQGNL
-553 IGKDPRHGWAVKSDD
+553 IGKNPKYGWAIKSDD
-568 DQFYHLVGKLLENKI
+568 DQFYHLVGRLLENKV
-583 KAWCAKEG
+583 KAWCAKES
-591 FKIEGEYFPRGSI
+591 FNIEGEYFPRGSI

-609 SNKNMKV
+609 SNKSMKL
-616 GLLKDLASKYGVD
+616 GLLKKLAAKYGID

-645 SSNFTMLIEPRIAI
+645 SSNFTMLIEPKIAI
-659 ISGPPTSTYS
+659 VSGPPTSTYS

-674 HLIDYKMKSRASLI
+674 HLIDYNLKSRASLI
-688 NAMNFG
+688 NIMNFG
-694 WQDLSKYNVLI
+694 WKDLNKYNVML
-705 LPNGRGMK
+705 LPNGRSMK
-713 KVLGDNG
+713 RILGDNG
-720 INKLREWIDD
+720 IKKLKSWVDN

-737 SNSAAFLSDSSVSI
+737 SNSAAFLADSSVNI
-751 SSVRFRRQVL
+751 SSVKLRRQVL
-761 DNLDSYD
+761 DKLDSYD
-768 NDLFILKE
+768 NDLSKLKE

-790 GDIYTSSESKEV
+790 GNIYALDEV
-802 TEKNSKKI
+802 KKTNKNNDKI

-825 ILKVNMDKEHWL
+825 ILKVNMDQEHWL
-837 TVGCGDFVPVLYN
+837 TVGCGESIPVLYN

-860 INVAGRLADEN
+860 VNVAGRLADEKN
-871 NLRLGGLLWPEAKSR
+871 IRLGGLLWPEAKTR
-886 IAESAWVT
+886 IAETAWVT
-894 QEYRGKGQIILFA
+894 QEYHGKGQIILFA

-917 ASTRVLL
+917 ASERVLL

-932 MGTRHSVEW
+932 MGTSHSVEW